1 MSVRTLVAAL
11 LLVAGAATAADMQ
24 DVSQAEVMKRIESKD
39 AATVIVDV
47 RTPEEY
53 AAGHVPGAVNIPYTH
68 LPARASALA
77 SVGHKDI
84 VLYCQTGVRAGRAA
98 ERLREHG
105 FTRLLHLEGD
115 MKQWTEKKLPLEVT
129 GD

>member
-1 MSVRTLVAAL
+1 MRLRTSLLAAL
-11 LLVAGAATAADMQ
+11 LTLTCVPAATDDARN
-24 DVSQAEVMKRIESKD
+24 VSQSEVLKRIESED
-39 AATVIVDV
+39 VAMLIVDV

-77 SVGHKDI
+77 GAGDKDI

-98 ERLREHG
+98 ERLRAHG
-105 FTRLLHLEGD
+105 FTRLLHLDGD
-115 MKQWTEKKLPLEVT
+115 MKQWIEKKLPVER
-129 GD
+129 